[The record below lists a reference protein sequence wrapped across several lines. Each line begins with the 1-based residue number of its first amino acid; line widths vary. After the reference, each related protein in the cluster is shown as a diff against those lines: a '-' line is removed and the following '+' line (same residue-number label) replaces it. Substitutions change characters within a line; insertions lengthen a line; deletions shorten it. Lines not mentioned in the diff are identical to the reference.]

1 MSIKGIIFI
10 TFAVLGA
17 ILNFSAN
24 WVSDKTKFSELTLKV
39 ISLVIVLLSITL
51 LFIFGK

>member
-17 ILNFSAN
+17 VLNFSAKT
-24 WVSDKTKFSELTLKV
+24 VSEKTTLSELTLKV
-39 ISLVIVLLSITL
+39 VSLVVVLVAVTL